1 MSTTTCFH
9 CGDLIPKNLSI
20 TSIIDNND
28 VHFCCYGCQ
37 AIADF
42 IRGEDLA
49 HYYQRRTNNA
59 SNPNNKNIED
69 YKHAFAL
76 LKNED
81 VYPLY
86 VHVDDKTH
94 HIQVCV
100 DGMTCSACAWLIEK
114 HISDLDGVESMHI
127 NLSSSIA
134 TLIWQPSKIDL
145 VDINT
150 EANKIGYYFKPYRSN
165 TEDTNRVERRKS
177 SIIKLGIA
185 GVGMMQVMMSAIALY
200 AGEIQGMEDSFKNLL
215 RWSSFF
221 FSTPVVLFSALPFFR
236 AAIRDIKTRHFTMDL
251 PVSIGI
257 GLAYISSVYALFT
270 NGGQVYFDSVTMFTF
285 FLLLGRFLEESARHK
300 AQKNNK
306 NTDEL
311 SSVTLIKNGEAL
323 LYPKS
328 KLALGDIIQISPGEN
343 FPTDGIITQG
353 NSNIDESSLTGEY
366 LPVAKTIG
374 NQVIASTTNVDQTIQ
389 VKVTAIGTQTR
400 AAAIERLTQRALS
413 EKPKIAIIADTIA
426 HYFVICVLVVSAL
439 SYGVWYFIDQAQ
451 AYWIM
456 VSVLVVT
463 CPCALSLATP
473 VALTTATNRLKEYGL
488 VITRGHVI
496 ESLANCNHIA
506 FDKTGT
512 LTYGKFD
519 ILSLSHPN
527 NGDIINLCAA
537 LEENSIHP
545 IAKAFIATKHLKA
558 SDIVNYAGLGV
569 EGKINNTLYRLGNRN
584 FVKNWCQC
592 ENDFSIEENALT
604 LFLTTKENIISRIT
618 LQDRLRS
625 ETNSTIQAMRTKGYT
640 VSLLTGDTKSSSIS
654 VLAESNFDHFLT
666 DQTPEDKWHWLSNK
680 TDLEH
685 TIMVG
690 DGLNDVPS
698 LAGASISIAMGQSSD
713 LAKTHADALLLSNDI
728 ATIYQAIKLAKK
740 CKKIIK
746 QNLFWAATYNGTM
759 LPAALL
765 GYIPPWSA
773 ALGMAASSLLVVL
786 NATRLSK

>member
-1 MSTTTCFH
+1 MNKNACFH

-20 TSIIDNND
+20 TSTIDGTD
-28 VHFCCYGCQ
+28 AHFCCYGCQ

-42 IRGEDLA
+42 IREEDLSN
-49 HYYQRRTNNA
+49 YYQRRQSNA
-59 SNPNNKNIED
+59 INPNNKNTEE
-69 YKHAFAL
+69 YKHAFEL

-81 VYPLY
+81 IYPLY
-86 VHVDDKTH
+86 VHVDNAEH
-94 HIQVCV
+94 HIQISV

-114 HISDLDGVESMHI
+114 HISDMDGVESMHI

-145 VDINT
+145 VDINSA
-150 EANKIGYYFKPYRSN
+150 ANKIGYYFKPYRSDI
-165 TEDTNRVERRKS
+165 EDSNRSERRKS

-236 AAIRDIKTRHFTMDL
+236 AALRDIKTRHFTMDL

-257 GLAYISSVYALFT
+257 GLAYVSSVYALFT
-270 NGGQVYFDSVTMFTF
+270 NSGQVYFDSVTMFTF
-285 FLLLGRFLEESARHK
+285 FLLLGRFLEESARQK
-300 AQKNNK
+300 AQKDNRNS
-306 NTDEL
+306 DEL
-311 SSVTLIKNGEAL
+311 SSVTLIKNSDTL

-328 KLALGDIIQISPGEN
+328 KLTSGDIIQISPGEH
-343 FPTDGIITQG
+343 FPTDGVIIQG
-353 NSNIDESSLTGEY
+353 HGSIDESSLTGEY
-366 LPVAKTIG
+366 LPVSKSIG
-374 NQVIASTTNVDQTIQ
+374 DPVVASTINVDQTLQI
-389 VKVTAIGTQTR
+389 KVTAVGTQTR

-413 EKPKIAIIADTIA
+413 EKPKIAIVADTIA
-426 HYFVICVLVVSAL
+426 HYFVICVLIVAVLA
-439 SYGVWYFIDQAQ
+439 YGVWYFIDSSQ

-473 VALTTATNRLKEYGL
+473 VALTTATNKLKEYGL

-496 ESLANCNHIA
+496 ESLASCNHIT

-519 ILSLSHPN
+519 ILSISHKN
-527 NGDIINLCAA
+527 KEDIINYCAA
-537 LEENSIHP
+537 LEENSVHP
-545 IAKAFIATKHLKA
+545 IAKAFNATKHLQA
-558 SDIVNYAGLGV
+558 RNVMNYAGKGV
-569 EGKINNTLYRLGNRN
+569 EGEINGTLYRLGNWS
-584 FVKNWCQC
+584 FIKNWG
-592 ENDFSIEENALT
+592 NDKEYASSEEHALT
-604 LFLTTKENIISRIT
+604 LFLATEKEIVSVIT
-618 LQDRLRS
+618 LQDRLRT
-625 ETNSTIQAMRTKGYT
+625 ETNATIKNLRKKGYS
-640 VSLLTGDTKSSSIS
+640 VSLLTGDTKASSLS
-654 VLAESNFDHFLT
+654 VLSESSFDYFIT
-666 DQTPEDKWHWLSNK
+666 DQTPEEKWDWLSNK
-680 TDLEH
+680 TDLQH
-685 TIMVG
+685 TIMIG

-698 LAGASISIAMGQSSD
+698 LAGASTSIAMGQSSD
-713 LAKTHADALLLSNDI
+713 LAKTHADALLLSNNI
-728 ATIYQAIKLAKK
+728 STIENAIKLAIK
-740 CKKIIK
+740 CKRIIK

-773 ALGMAASSLLVVL
+773 ALGMAASSLFVVL